1 MMVTRKKANNTKN
14 RIEIKLDPAFPCSA
28 FSCKQEGRCF
38 DIPLTYLKRLP
49 LCLSLKWH
57 VIIVFYQWD
66 L

>member
-38 DIPLTYLKRLP
+38 DIPLT
-49 LCLSLKWH
+49 
-57 VIIVFYQWD
+57 F
-66 L
+66 